1 MQHQNRLQ
9 RMHNRRLFSFNGDSA
24 FPNLQQIGEVTPVH
38 HLDTTREVHK

>member
-24 FPNLQQIGEVTPVH
+24 FPNLQQIGEVTPVY